1 MQVERKVKIKYI
13 AKTFLQSELENQNQS
28 LESQVFFQWN
38 SYLRKKT
45 SSFFFPYG
53 ESCKL
58 YWKISKQ
65 KHSLY
70 SLWKGHYQKKCWF
83 YSYLICRFSAVSI
96 KVPNEFLH
104 GNQQAEKKV
113 KNNPGA
119 PEDGRTR
126 IISR

>member
-58 YWKISKQ
+58 Y
-65 KHSLY
+65 
-70 SLWKGHYQKKCWF
+70 
-83 YSYLICRFSAVSI
+83 
-96 KVPNEFLH
+96 
-104 GNQQAEKKV
+104 
-113 KNNPGA
+113 
-119 PEDGRTR
+119 
-126 IISR
+126 